1 MRILPVV
8 PHWFSVDRLDQPEE
22 TLSAE
27 LDRLESI
34 LVQKDAEIRR
44 LKSEMELRGL
54 YIEELH
60 AVLEAQASELSE
72 LDDRLRSLE
81 PTEVPARPRRGL
93 LPLSIRVKNT
103 GE

>member
-1 MRILPVV
+1 ME
-8 PHWFSVDRLDQPEE
+8 RLDQPEE
-22 TLSAE
+22 TFSAE

-60 AVLEAQASELSE
+60 TVLEAQASELDE
-72 LDDRLRSLE
+72 LDRRLRRLE
-81 PTEVPARPRRGL
+81 PTDGPAQPRRAL
-93 LPLSIRVKNT
+93 LALSILVKKPRN
-103 GE
+103 